1 MSSHSISIVNAGST
15 FRKGLSNGMA
25 VSWDLVRVILPL
37 SIAVSLAE
45 RAGYL
50 QAVARVFEPL
60 MGVFG
65 LPGEASL
72 ALITGW
78 FVFLYAPLGIIVGF
92 GLTAREITILGV
104 MLSIAHNLV
113 VESAVLVDLGVRAK
127 RLVLVRLAVSFAAG
141 IALNV
146 VLP

>member
-1 MSSHSISIVNAGST
+1 MDAKAT
-15 FRKGLSNGMA
+15 FKKGLSNGLA

-37 SIAVSLAE
+37 SIVVSLAE

-50 QAVARVFEPL
+50 GVVARIFEPF

-78 FVFLYAPLGIIVGF
+78 FVFLYAPLGIIVGL

-104 MLSIAHNLV
+104 MLTIAHNLV
-113 VESAVLVDLGVRAK
+113 VESAILRDLGVRVK
-127 RLVLVRLAVSFAAG
+127 RLVLVRLAISFAAG